1 MVPGFQTCAL
11 PTSASR
17 LASRTDDLG
26 TEAAYL
32 VLEAAHRLEAAGR
45 HVAHLEIGEPD
56 TPTPAHI
63 IEAGGGV
70 GRGGDTRYALP
81 PRIPELR
88 VAIAE
93 PLARAPGSA
102 FAVAVGLSPAP

>member
-32 VLEAAHRLEAAGR
+32 VLEAAHRLEAAGP

-63 IEAGGGV
+63 IEAGGG
-70 GRGGDTRYALP
+70 GARGGDPPHALP
-81 PRIPELR
+81 PRNAGTLR
-88 VAIAE
+88 PIRGAPAGRG
-93 PLARAPGSA
+93 ARLGP
-102 FAVAVGLSPAP
+102 

>member
-63 IEAGGGV
+63 IEAGGGAA
-70 GRGGDTRYALP
+70 RGGHTRYPGA
-81 PRIPELR
+81 PRIPGLR
-88 VAIAE
+88 VAVA
-93 PLARAPGSA
+93 G
-102 FAVAVGLSPAP
+102 AVAERGASVRAEHGGGA